1 MTDKIIYQNPFKI
14 PLSNKSSKKEE
25 EFLKEDVAPK
35 PEKPINTIEKETK
48 LTVERR
54 RKDIHFEGYE
64 DLHYIIKN
72 IAGRLS
78 TTSAQK
84 ITFAQLSCDLLESE
98 LKRRFKGEYKE
109 FSELYKKLNK
119 IK

>member
-14 PLSNKSSKKEE
+14 PLSNKPPKKEE
-25 EFLKEDVAPK
+25 ELLEEDII
-35 PEKPINTIEKETK
+35 PEPAKPINANEKEPK

-54 RKDIHFEGYE
+54 HKDIHFEGYE

-84 ITFAQLSCDLLESE
+84 ITFAQLACDLLESE